1 MIKWKTI
8 LFLLYQKQYTRHQ
21 WGGHGEEE
29 AHGQE
34 DGEGQEGKGD
44 TLLINTKLG
53 IENRK

>member
-1 MIKWKTI
+1 M
-8 LFLLYQKQYTRHQ
+8 FLLYQKQYTRHQ

-44 TLLINTKLG
+44 TLHINTKLG